1 MKIKILLFFL
11 ILAFYSV
18 SFAQETYDLNKSVNT
33 ALKNDLTLYTLEN
46 RMAIQE
52 LNVKG
57 AYGYLIPSLSLN
69 GNWSRNN
76 AFSSGGTIYQNGI
89 PIQVGDQITWN
100 NNLSF
105 GLNSN
110 VVLFDGTANYENISL
125 EKQNLTVLKTNYE
138 KTKQD
143 IIVKIYQRF
152 FEVIK
157 RQKIVET
164 NIENLKVS
172 VEQLNR
178 IKEYVNVG
186 KKTQSDVYKQDVLVA
201 QNELSILSSENE
213 FAKSKVEL
221 LNSMYED
228 VAKQIKVELSG
239 VNVPES
245 TDDLNVIL
253 VQYSDYEKL
262 VNDALASRYDYKS
275 ILEDI
280 KANEIKLGIAKKNIY
295 FPTLSAFGNYNIS
308 GTDIDNVTNNRVLTF
323 GFSLSYPI
331 FQGFQRDIS
340 KQAGEVNIK
349 QRKEDLSQLERN
361 IRSEIKK
368 AIFDLQ
374 TAYKQIDIV
383 ERNIKASEQDKILSE
398 ENFRLGY
405 GTLLDVQ
412 VATTTL
418 NNIQIDRIN
427 YIYNFLIA
435 QKYLEY
441 LAGIIK
447 Y

>member
-1 MKIKILLFFL
+1 
-11 ILAFYSV
+11 
-18 SFAQETYDLNKSVNT
+18 
-33 ALKNDLTLYTLEN
+33 
-46 RMAIQE
+46 E
-52 LNVKG
+52 LNLKG
-57 AYGYLIPSLSLN
+57 AYGNLIPSLSLN

-89 PIQVGDQITWN
+89 PIQVGDQITWT
-100 NNLSF
+100 NNLSL
-105 GLNSN
+105 GINTS
-110 VVLFDGTANYENISL
+110 VVLFDGTANYQNISL
-125 EKQNLTVLKTNYE
+125 EKQNLAVLRTNYE

-152 FEVIK
+152 FDVIK
-157 RQKIVET
+157 KQKIVET
-164 NIENLKVS
+164 NIENLRVS
-172 VEQLNR
+172 TEQLNS

-186 KKTQSDVYKQDVLVA
+186 KKTQSDIYKQDVLVA
-201 QNELSILSSENE
+201 RNELNILTSKNDYE
-213 FAKSKVEL
+213 KSKVEL

-228 VAKQIKVELSG
+228 VTKSIDVDVSG
-239 VNVPES
+239 INVPTS
-245 TDDLNVIL
+245 TDELNVIL
-253 VQYSDYEKL
+253 VKYSDYEKL
-262 VNDALASRYDYKS
+262 VYEALSSRYDYKS
-275 ILEDI
+275 IIEDI
-280 KANEIKLGIAKKNIY
+280 KANELKLSIAKKYIY
-295 FPTLSAFGNYNIS
+295 YPTLSAFGNYNVS
-308 GTDIDNVTNNRVLTF
+308 GNQIDEITNNRVLTF
-323 GFSLSYPI
+323 GLSLSYPI

-340 KQAGEVNIK
+340 KQVSEVNIK

-374 TAYKQIDIV
+374 TAYKQIEIV
-383 ERNIKASEQDKILSE
+383 ERNIRSSEQDKYLSE

-412 VATTTL
+412 VATTAL
-418 NNIQIDRIN
+418 NNLQIDRIN
-427 YIYNFLIA
+427 FIYNFMIS

>member
-1 MKIKILLFFL
+1 MKIKFLLLIL
-11 ILAFYSV
+11 ILASYSFTY
-18 SFAQETYDLNKSVNT
+18 SQELYDLNKSVNT

-46 RMAIQE
+46 RISVQE
-52 LNVKG
+52 LNIKG
-57 AYGYLIPSLSLN
+57 AYGSLIPSLTLN

-89 PIQVGDQITWN
+89 PIQVGDQITWT

-105 GLNSN
+105 GVNSN
-110 VVLFDGTANYENISL
+110 VVLFDGTANYQNISL

-143 IIVKIYQRF
+143 IIVKIYQKF
-152 FEVIK
+152 FDVVK
-157 RQKIVET
+157 KQKIVDT
-164 NIENLKVS
+164 YNENLRVS
-172 VEQLNR
+172 IEQLNS

-201 QNELSILSSENE
+201 RNELDVLTSKNDYE
-213 FAKSKVEL
+213 KSKVEL

-228 VAKQIKVELSG
+228 VTKPIDVALSG
-239 VNVPES
+239 VNVPTSIDE
-245 TDDLNVIL
+245 LNFIL
-253 VQYSDYEKL
+253 VKYSDYDKL
-262 VNDALASRYDYKS
+262 VNDAISSRYDYKS
-275 ILEDI
+275 VLEDI
-280 KANEIKLGIAKKNIY
+280 KANELKLSIAKKY
-295 FPTLSAFGNYNIS
+295 MFYPTISAFGNYNVS
-308 GTDIDNVTNNRVLTF
+308 GNQIDEITNNRVLTF
-323 GFSLSYPI
+323 GLSLSYPI
-331 FQGFQRDIS
+331 FQGFQKDIN
-340 KQAGEVNIK
+340 KQVSEVNIK
-349 QRKEDLSQLERN
+349 QRQEDLSQLERN

-368 AIFDLQ
+368 AVFDLQ
-374 TAYKQIDIV
+374 TAFKQIEIID
-383 ERNIKASEQDKILSE
+383 RNIKSSEQDKYLSE

-412 VATTTL
+412 VASTTL
-418 NNIQIDRIN
+418 NKLQVDRIN
-427 YIYNFLIA
+427 FIYNFLIS